1 MNNVDKNTNIIN
13 KDRIYNLVY
22 KIDYLVKND
31 NISEYITNIINNGND
46 LNYNFFIKTL
56 IIYIENRINEIKKSK
71 KLNIPTIVIIDTN
84 CNPDLSTY
92 PIPANDDSIS
102 SVSFILEELTKYLI

>member
-1 MNNVDKNTNIIN
+1 MEKIPDVIIIVGQN
-13 KDRIYNLVY
+13 K
-22 KIDYLVKND
+22 
-31 NISEYITNIINNGND
+31 EINA
-46 LNYNFFIKTL
+46 IK
-56 IIYIENRINEIKKSK
+56 ECK